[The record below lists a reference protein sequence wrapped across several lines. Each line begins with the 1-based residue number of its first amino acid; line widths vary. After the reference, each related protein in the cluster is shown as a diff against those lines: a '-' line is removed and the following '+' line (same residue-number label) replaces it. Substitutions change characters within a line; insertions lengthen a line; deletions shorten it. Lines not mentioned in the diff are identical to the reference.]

1 MKVMSE
7 SEQLDQII
15 ERFSSSERALRS
27 LLEVAER
34 LDVERQDL
42 AGARAELTLSREE
55 SIATL
60 EEVRRN
66 LVERFDR
73 AESSLGDVSSGV
85 YGLTLELKDSAR
97 DLRDLAISWRAIG
110 PEKVTQVI
118 SDLAQEVS
126 DGVSRFVSENDASK
140 REIFEKIDKDLLAV
154 SNEVSLSLEKYR
166 STSAA
171 RQRILTIWL
180 SGMTALIIALGAVAI
195 FS

>member
-7 SEQLDQII
+7 SQQLDQII

-34 LDVERQDL
+34 LDVERRDL
-42 AGARAELTLSREE
+42 AGAKAELTLSREE

-154 SNEVSLSLEKYR
+154 SNEVSLSLENYR
-166 STSAA
+166 ATSAA

>member
-1 MKVMSE
+1 MTVMSE

-27 LLEVAER
+27 LLEVAES

-126 DGVSRFVSENDASK
+126 DGVSTFVSENDASK

-154 SNEVSLSLEKYR
+154 SNEVSLSLENYR
-166 STSAA
+166 TTSAA
-171 RQRILTIWL
+171 RQRVLTIWL
-180 SGMTALIIALGAVAI
+180 SGMTALMIALGAVAI

>member
-1 MKVMSE
+1 MTVMSE
-7 SEQLDQII
+7 SERLDQII

-27 LLEVAER
+27 LLEVAES

-66 LVERFDR
+66 LVEKFDR

-126 DGVSRFVSENDASK
+126 DGVSTFVSENDASK

-154 SNEVSLSLEKYR
+154 SNEVSLSLENYR
-166 STSAA
+166 TTSAA
-171 RQRILTIWL
+171 RQRVLTIWL
-180 SGMTALIIALGAVAI
+180 SGMTALMIALGAVAI

>member
-7 SEQLDQII
+7 SQQLDQII

-34 LDVERQDL
+34 LDVERRDL
-42 AGARAELTLSREE
+42 AGAKAELTLSREE

-118 SDLAQEVS
+118 SDLAQEVA
-126 DGVSRFVSENDASK
+126 DGVSTFVSENDASK

-154 SNEVSLSLEKYR
+154 SNEVSLSLKNYR
-166 STSAA
+166 ATSAA
-171 RQRILTIWL
+171 RQRTLTIWL

>member
-7 SEQLDQII
+7 SQQLDQII

-34 LDVERQDL
+34 LDVERRDL
-42 AGARAELTLSREE
+42 AGAKAELTLSREE

-126 DGVSRFVSENDASK
+126 DGISTFVSENDASK

-154 SNEVSLSLEKYR
+154 SNEVSLSLENYR

-171 RQRILTIWL
+171 RQRTLTIWL
-180 SGMTALIIALGAVAI
+180 SGMTALIIGLGAVAI

>member
-1 MKVMSE
+1 MTVMSE

-60 EEVRRN
+60 EQVRRN

-126 DGVSRFVSENDASK
+126 NGVSTFVSENDASR

-154 SNEVSLSLEKYR
+154 SNEVSLSLENYR

-171 RQRILTIWL
+171 RQRTLTIWL